1 MLEVD
6 AFKEIHKAWKR
17 LGFPFDYMVPS
28 YATAIGSSGDNPAAL
43 ARLMGILANDGV
55 RRPTLRIRSLRFAA
69 GTPFD
74 TIVKPRPAA
83 DERLLPS
90 SLVAVVK
97 QELIGV
103 VKEGTARRISGV
115 MAFPDGTPVEVGGK
129 TGTGD
134 NRFTRFAK
142 GGGMIESRVINR
154 TGTFV
159 FMIGKIRSG
168 EKRGLNISV
177 VRYPFGPSVNQPNNS
192 KTSGNLSGNG
202 CGCNPRMRAPTG

>member
-1 MLEVD
+1 
-6 AFKEIHKAWKR
+6 
-17 LGFPFDYMVPS
+17 
-28 YATAIGSSGDNPAAL
+28 
-43 ARLMGILANDGV
+43 MGILANDGV

-74 TIVKPRPAA
+74 TIVKPRLAA

-159 FMIGKIRSG
+159 FMIKSLLRDHHRLRSRRRRPRTLHQCASG
-168 EKRGLNISV
+168 AGFAAPCADPDASHHWLPPYGATNAPRSAKRRGISLIQFEYTNFCP
-177 VRYPFGPSVNQPNNS
+177 RGIA
-192 KTSGNLSGNG
+192 GRLS
-202 CGCNPRMRAPTG
+202 